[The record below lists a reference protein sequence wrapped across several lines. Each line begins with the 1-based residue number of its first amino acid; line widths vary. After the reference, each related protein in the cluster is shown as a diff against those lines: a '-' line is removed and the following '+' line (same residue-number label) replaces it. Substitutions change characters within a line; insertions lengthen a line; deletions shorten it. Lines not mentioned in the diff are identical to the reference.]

1 LFALGPIFDREWRT
15 LPRNARPQWLRGAWI
30 GLFTVI
36 ALTCWLSTTEWSRPG
51 TYLDISRLAPLVFQ
65 VFTTVQLVIL
75 VFFAALAAA
84 SAVALEKD
92 RRTFLLLLITDLSD
106 REIVLGKILGSLLPL
121 MQLPLAV
128 LPLQLLLVAA
138 GGVGMEQ
145 VLLATVMTWIAMLAG
160 GGLGGLMALW
170 RERTFPALAL
180 TALGIVLYL
189 LATRVIAFVPG
200 LDDPANRWLVTAL
213 DPITALRVVL
223 DPSGVSPSGGYE
235 GLLAHLGWM
244 LSLATLLLGA
254 GVVMLRVWN
263 PSGEPIM
270 QREIPSDAPEEETD
284 RLKAHSG
291 PGKPRPVFGNP
302 ILWRETQTRAYGR
315 RPFIIQIGYLLVLGL
330 ILYGALSPILSGD
343 RPPFAAAYGLVPVAV
358 LSLLLVTAQ
367 AVTAITSEKDL
378 GALDLLLV
386 TDLTA
391 PEFVFGKLLGIL
403 RNTLL
408 YIVPPLLLAGFY
420 GYMGLLANPPARY
433 PELGRSM
440 NASALLCLLGGAGVV
455 FAFTM
460 VLGLHISLRA
470 RNSRS
475 AILTALGA
483 VFFLTVGTL
492 VTIALIL
499 VNGRFEY
506 QWASFLGFLAAGIGG
521 LWWVLNGDRPSSALT
536 LASWLCPLAVFYAA
550 ANLVVGKPGSV
561 ETGDP
566 LIPFLVVGGSF
577 GFAVAAMLVP
587 LLSEFDVAMGRT
599 SGGAD

>member
-1 LFALGPIFDREWRT
+1 MFGLGPIFDREWNT

-36 ALTCWLSTTEWSRPG
+36 ALTCWLSTTEWNRPSS
-51 TYLDISRLAPLVFQ
+51 YLDISRLSPLIFQ

-106 REIVLGKILGSLLPL
+106 KEIVLGKILGSLLPL

-138 GGVGMEQ
+138 GGVGLKQ
-145 VLLATVMTWIAMLAG
+145 VLIATAITWAAMLAG

-189 LATRVIAFVPG
+189 LATRAVAYLPG
-200 LDDPANRWLVTAL
+200 MGNASNNWLITAL
-213 DPITALRVVL
+213 DPIEALRVVL
-223 DPSGVSPSGGYE
+223 DPSGVSPSNGYE

-244 LSLATLLLGA
+244 LILASALLGA
-254 GVVMLRVWN
+254 GVVMLRSWN

-270 QREIPSDAPEEETD
+270 QREAPSEAPEEETD
-284 RLKAHSG
+284 RMKAHSG

-315 RPFIIQIGYLLVLGL
+315 RPLIIQLGYLLVLGL
-330 ILYGALSPILSGD
+330 ILYGALLPILTGEKV
-343 RPPFAAAYGLVPVAV
+343 PFAAAYGLVPVAV

-391 PEFVFGKLLGIL
+391 PEFVFGKLLGVL

-420 GYMGLLANPPARY
+420 GYMGLLASPPARY
-433 PELGRSM
+433 PELSTSM
-440 NASALLCLLGGAGVV
+440 NASALLCLLGGAAVV

-460 VLGLHISLRA
+460 VLGIHIALRA
-470 RNSRS
+470 RNSRG
-475 AILTALGA
+475 AILTGLGA

-521 LWWVLNGDRPSSALT
+521 LWWVLNGERPSNALT
-536 LASWLCPLAVFYAA
+536 LAAWLCPLAVFYAA
-550 ANLVVGKPGSV
+550 ANLVVGKPGTM

-577 GFAVAAMLVP
+577 GFAIAAMLVP